1 MKSRLILLFIIL
13 FLATPLWMRIG
24 WEFSPLKKLNVLIV
38 DKTVLD
44 ANSYK
49 HRSINW
55 ILDHEKYTKSDGSS
69 YDINK
74 DYFGFFPASDEKYAI
89 RDFDKMNEPEV
100 DSTAAANELAYFADT
115 YGVLGNE
122 WYRHRDRNENSG
134 SIYGGLSE
142 KDLLLMSKLKDKGKL
157 LIAEFNTI
165 GFPTPVDMRLRFE
178 KMFGINWTG
187 WMIRS
192 IASLDTVN
200 NPDLPKW
207 IVKTYKQDNNGR
219 WPFTNPGILC
229 VHESGKVLVLEEGK
243 ELKDWIPTIFTR
255 RSFQDETGVPEK
267 LIYPYWMDVW
277 INKNDSNEVVANY
290 SLPLTKSGEMLL
302 AKNQIPLNF
311 PAIIRRSNGFRF
323 YYFCG
328 DFADNPTKFRFA
340 QLAGV
345 TGLKF
350 LLYNA
355 VDRTDRNRFFWEY
368 YLPLM
373 DAILKDAYRRSP
385 NYETGTI
392 F

>member
-1 MKSRLILLFIIL
+1 MKSRLILLVIVL
-13 FLATPLWMRIG
+13 FLATPLWMRIA
-24 WEFSPLKKLNVLIV
+24 WEFSPTKRLNVIIA

-55 ILDHEKYTKSDGSS
+55 ILDHHKYVKEDGGS

-74 DYFGFFPASDEKYAI
+74 DYFGFFPQQDEQYTI
-89 RDFDKMNEPEV
+89 RDFDNLNEPEL
-100 DSTAAANELAYFADT
+100 DSMSKVNDLLYIADT
-115 YGVLGNE
+115 YGILGNE

-134 SIYGGLSE
+134 SIYGGLTE
-142 KDLLLMSKLKDKGKL
+142 KDLLLIQKMDDADKLVV
-157 LIAEFNTI
+157 AEFNTV
-165 GFPTPVDMRLRFE
+165 GFPTPLALRLRFE
-178 KMFGINWTG
+178 QKLGMTWTG

-200 NPDLPKW
+200 NPDLPRW
-207 IVKTYKQDNNGR
+207 IVKTYRQANNGR
-219 WPFTNPGILC
+219 WPFQKPGILC
-229 VHESGKVLVLEEGK
+229 VHESGRVLVLEEGR
-243 ELKDWIPTIFTR
+243 ELTSWIPELVTR
-255 RSFQDETGVPEK
+255 RSFCDQTGVPER

-277 INKNDSNEVVANY
+277 SNMNDSNEVVANY
-290 SLPLTKSGEMLL
+290 ALPLTDAGKRILTEQ
-302 AKNQIPLNF
+302 KVPLTF
-311 PAIIRRSNGFRF
+311 PAIVRRTSGFRF

-328 DFADNPTKFRFA
+328 DYADNPTKFRFA

-345 TGLKF
+345 TGIKF

-355 VDRTDRNRFFWEY
+355 IDQTDRNRFFWEY

-373 DAILKDAYRRSP
+373 SSILRDEYRRSP
-385 NYETGTI
+385 RYEAGLI